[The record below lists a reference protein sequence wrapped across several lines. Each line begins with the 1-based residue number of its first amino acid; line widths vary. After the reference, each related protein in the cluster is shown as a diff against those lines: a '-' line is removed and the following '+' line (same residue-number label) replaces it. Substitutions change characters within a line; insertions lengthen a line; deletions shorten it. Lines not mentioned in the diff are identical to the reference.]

1 MLGTGTVNDPYQIT
15 TRADLEAINNDLTAC
30 YKLMNDIDLS
40 DSEWTPLCNGG
51 VFTGQLDG
59 NGKKISNMKIR
70 HAVGVNVRTGLIDRT
85 NGAIIKK
92 LGIENADI
100 ITNYH
105 YAGVI
110 VGSSYNTRFDECYTT
125 GRLEQVGGFR
135 YAGGFTSYA
144 GSGATFYDCW
154 SDVDLITGTLDY
166 YGGFVGYPV
175 SSGGTKPKDTQFHR
189 CFAIGTIT
197 ANNGWN
203 GTGGFYGKISTS
215 IGYDAVFS
223 NCEYDKTTLGRV
235 TSTTTG
241 VLPRDTDYMQTA
253 SNYYYLSNDIWTV
266 KDGAYPSLK
275 AFEER
280 VVVVIEDRN
289 VVSYMDNVK
298 SSVMLNKVANQK
310 IVSSIN
316 RLSADTQKIIKS
328 VKVGTTFVRDIVSGV
343 SREMQIVK
351 VGNEKISSYILPITS
366 NIEVIKQQVRLL
378 EETVTSHIKPIT
390 SDVQREIKSLRQS
403 LSFVDVIV
411 GRAITPNLKPE
422 EIKAI
427 VSHLENGTLSQY
439 LSNQYGLNAL
449 ENETLVEVR
458 E

>member
-1 MLGTGTVNDPYQIT
+1 
-15 TRADLEAINNDLTAC
+15 
-30 YKLMNDIDLS
+30 
-40 DSEWTPLCNGG
+40 
-51 VFTGQLDG
+51 
-59 NGKKISNMKIR
+59 
-70 HAVGVNVRTGLIDRT
+70 
-85 NGAIIKK
+85 
-92 LGIENADI
+92 
-100 ITNYH
+100 
-105 YAGVI
+105 
-110 VGSSYNTRFDECYTT
+110 
-125 GRLEQVGGFR
+125 
-135 YAGGFTSYA
+135 
-144 GSGATFYDCW
+144 
-154 SDVDLITGTLDY
+154 
-166 YGGFVGYPV
+166 
-175 SSGGTKPKDTQFHR
+175 
-189 CFAIGTIT
+189 
-197 ANNGWN
+197 
-203 GTGGFYGKISTS
+203 
-215 IGYDAVFS
+215 
-223 NCEYDKTTLGRV
+223 
-235 TSTTTG
+235 
-241 VLPRDTDYMQTA
+241 
-253 SNYYYLSNDIWTV
+253 
-266 KDGAYPSLK
+266 
-275 AFEER
+275 
-280 VVVVIEDRN
+280 
-289 VVSYMDNVK
+289 MDNVK